1 MRINLTDRVY
11 CEQCPCS
18 PWSWDLYQIQEGVV
32 RKGETQTVEKPLGIY
47 GMSLEHIIKSIPD
60 IHLQLEGKDLEM
72 KQYIEEFKKIQK
84 QASENIKE
92 SINKFKELKQ
102 NGII

>member
-1 MRINLTDRVY
+1 MRINLTDKIF
-11 CEQCPCS
+11 CEQCPCC
-18 PWSWDLYQIQEGVV
+18 PWTWDLYQVQIAT
-32 RKGETQTVEKPLGIY
+32 RKGVEQRVEKPLGIY
-47 GMSLEHIIKSIPD
+47 GMPLAYIVKDIAD
-60 IHLQLEGKDLEM
+60 IHLCLEENKALEM
-72 KQYIEEFKKIQK
+72 KEYIEEFKKIQK